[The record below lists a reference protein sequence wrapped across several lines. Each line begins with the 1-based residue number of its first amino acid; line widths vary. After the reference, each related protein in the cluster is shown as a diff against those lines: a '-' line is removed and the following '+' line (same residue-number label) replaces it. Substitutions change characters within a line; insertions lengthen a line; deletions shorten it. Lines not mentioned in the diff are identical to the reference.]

1 MDRKIVRNNR
11 SNRINK
17 SNKSTHNNNRS
28 RKCNKRTNM
37 FGRVISNTYNKN
49 N

>member
-17 SNKSTHNNNRS
+17 SKKSNNRS